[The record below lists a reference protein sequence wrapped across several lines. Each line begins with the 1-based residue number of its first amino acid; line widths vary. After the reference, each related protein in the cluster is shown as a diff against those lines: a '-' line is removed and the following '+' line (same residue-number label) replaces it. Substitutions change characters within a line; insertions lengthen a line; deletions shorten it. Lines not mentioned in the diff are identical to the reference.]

1 MKQKRLMLLGGLRY
15 LLPVIE
21 EAHKLGVY
29 VITADYLPD
38 NIAHEYSDEYCNV
51 SIVDKE
57 AVLQAA
63 LTLQIDG
70 ILSHAVD
77 PGVVSAAYVAERMG
91 LPFQCSY
98 EVACIL
104 QDKSKFRNFLS
115 ENGFNSPRARGY
127 NNLEEALSD
136 IDFFTWPVI
145 VKPVDSAGS
154 KGVSKVESLLH
165 LPEAIKIALDASISK
180 KFIIEDF
187 LKLKGY
193 QSSAD
198 IFTIDGKLVYPTY
211 SDQLFDESA
220 VNPYTPAIEIWP
232 ATMPQCYQDE
242 LTAELQTFT

>member
-1 MKQKRLMLLGGLRY
+1 M
-15 LLPVIE
+15 
-21 EAHKLGVY
+21 
-29 VITADYLPD
+29 
-38 NIAHEYSDEYCNV
+38 
-51 SIVDKE
+51 
-57 AVLQAA
+57 
-63 LTLQIDG
+63 QIDG

-165 LPEAIKIALDASISK
+165 LPKAIKIALGASISK

-198 IFTIDGKLVYPTY
+198 VFTIDGKLVYLLIRISY
-211 SDQLFDESA
+211 LMR
-220 VNPYTPAIEIWP
+220 V
-232 ATMPQCYQDE
+232 
-242 LTAELQTFT
+242 L